1 MFPRVTHPSATPP
14 CEGVRLAC
22 VKPAASVRSEPG
34 SNSQVVA
41 QDLVPTSHNPG
52 RTLARPSRRVPN
64 TSVTPSQSRKRRDE
78 SENVTVGAV
87 LSQRLSTP
95 CRPSK
100 ASRKDPAVHVSLPSD
115 EIVKQRGGARKH
127 PPKRKPYT
135 TGYRR
140 RQSNPANPARS
151 KTQAKLRK
159 SPSRNAVSTAPLV
172 DEHHIVP
179 QTPTRQPGS
188 SQNGQK
194 NRPPLQRCCRP
205 PAGRARAPA
214 DAAARQNADPE
225 TSAAD
230 AAEVG
235 DPEHRPTEGRQQPQ
249 PIHPQRGIVGIDGDA
264 LEEPVDRRAERRQC
278 PHGAL

>member
-1 MFPRVTHPSATPP
+1 VAGHPLRPAIDRRLGEPLPHQLANRTRANPSAMKSFPAKAYTVLIQVSLSYSVPKGMFPRVTHPSATPP

-64 TSVTPSQSRKRRDE
+64 TSVPPSQSRKRRDE

-115 EIVKQRGGARKH
+115 EIVKQRGTRKYLDV
-127 PPKRKPYT
+127 PPLPKQRPDKT
-135 TGYRR
+135 TTT
-140 RQSNPANPARS
+140 PANLARS
-151 KTQAKLRK
+151 
-159 SPSRNAVSTAPLV
+159 
-172 DEHHIVP
+172 
-179 QTPTRQPGS
+179 
-188 SQNGQK
+188 
-194 NRPPLQRCCRP
+194 
-205 PAGRARAPA
+205 
-214 DAAARQNADPE
+214 
-225 TSAAD
+225 
-230 AAEVG
+230 
-235 DPEHRPTEGRQQPQ
+235 
-249 PIHPQRGIVGIDGDA
+249 
-264 LEEPVDRRAERRQC
+264 
-278 PHGAL
+278 